1 MLYVI
6 DPYHYLDDC
15 RSDIILLLYIYI
27 IIHSQSERVVIR
39 RECKRARVQDY
50 SEHNSEEE
58 EKKGLKLV
66 FQ

>member
-6 DPYHYLDDC
+6 DPYYLDDC

-27 IIHSQSERVVIR
+27 IHSQSERVVIR
-39 RECKRARVQDY
+39 RECKSARVHARLFRAQ
-50 SEHNSEEE
+50 EE